1 MVTAN
6 QKSTIDTL
14 THTHSKPNTALKIVI
29 KREEKKIGRKE
40 NTPGK
45 TNHSNI
51 FYNPSP
57 RIMEIKQTNKQK
69 NTHKNNETPLKSKAF
84 AQQRKQ

>member
-1 MVTAN
+1 MVAAN

-14 THTHSKPNTALKIVI
+14 THTHSKTNTALKIVI
-29 KREEKKIGRKE
+29 KREEKKIGREE

-69 NTHKNNETPLKSKAF
+69 HT
-84 AQQRKQ
+84 QKQMRLL